1 MKRVIYALLISALSL
16 VAQESKSAN
25 TELIEK
31 KLKLV
36 SEKQQKHDAHI
47 KKLSV
52 HLKAQ
57 DASIEKQV
65 KEIVN
70 LISKFKDSNDSGTR
84 IIRHKEQA
92 IHGLSKSIK
101 HYSDLRKKMNQE
113 LVYAKRYPAEDI
125 QNIKDWLDTKIE
137 LRVAQITKITK
148 SLGSYKE
155 HHNWYRSSQNIQN
168 AERADKDRAR
178 LAKDMEKGIESLTEK
193 VKKLEKELDNVN
205 SKISMADIAAEI
217 TALCKK
223 IDLLES
229 SVKEIK
235 YGDHS
240 KTKQMSRTAASG
252 LDKDL
257 RSMIRDVHSE
267 AQTFNKGLESTI
279 RLLAAR
285 KVYNEEIDK
294 LEAQLKIL
302 KEDKK

>member
-1 MKRVIYALLISALSL
+1 M
-16 VAQESKSAN
+16 AQGQKATQ

-31 KLKLV
+31 QLKLV
-36 SEKQQKHDAHI
+36 TEKQAKHDAHI

-57 DASIEKQV
+57 DVSIEKQV
-65 KEIVN
+65 KEIVD

-84 IIRHKEQA
+84 VIRHKEQA
-92 IHGLSKSIK
+92 INGLTKSIK
-101 HYSDLRKKMNQE
+101 NYSDLRKKMNQE
-113 LVYAKRYPAEDI
+113 LLYAKRYPAEDI

-148 SLGSYKE
+148 SLGSCKE
-155 HHNWYRSSQNIQN
+155 HHGWYNNSQNNKN

-178 LAKDMEKGIESLTEK
+178 LAKDMEKSIEELTEK

-217 TALCKK
+217 TTLCKK
-223 IDLLES
+223 INLLES

-235 YGDHS
+235 YGDHT
-240 KTKQMSRTAASG
+240 KTKQMSRAGAST

-257 RSMIRDVHSE
+257 RSMIRDVRSE

-285 KVYNEEIDK
+285 KAYNEEIDK
-294 LEAQLKIL
+294 LEAKLRVFKSR
-302 KEDKK
+302 